1 MADGTLNFNTEMDTR
16 SVQQGIE
23 LILQELRKISAAIQ
37 SVPEI
42 RVEADTSQVEET
54 RRDIDSLP
62 DQTDIEVDVGADRT
76 EVEATRRDLDS
87 LPDQTDIEVDVES
100 DRTEVVATEEA
111 VNNLPK
117 ETDIDVKVE
126 SDSSEIVDTEEA
138 VKKVGETAQKTA
150 DEASK
155 AFGHASKSA
164 GAAVNES
171 CDSILKKLS
180 GTLGK
185 AKGII
190 VAAGLAFLTKQLK
203 AFASESEKLYQVQFG
218 AEIRLEQIMHNV
230 TGATREQVE
239 ATKQMASE
247 LQKVGVIGD
256 EVTLT
261 GLQELGKYVN
271 SADSIRKLS
280 GALDDLL
287 AQEYGLNATAESA
300 ASVSSMLGKALNG
313 QTAILKRNG
322 IIFTEAQE
330 NILKYGNEEERV
342 ATLARVIESRVGGM
356 NEALAKT
363 PAGRLKQLSNTLGD
377 IKEQFGEAYTN
388 VKSLLV
394 PVLERLASVLAKVA
408 TLAVRATQALGKIF
422 GVSLDDSIS
431 YNSNIE
437 QSIEEQ
443 EALTDAVNDTAKAQK
458 KSLASFDKLNTLSS
472 GKDEGSSKA
481 SSASV
486 AQSMP
491 VTVETSKAEDDID
504 KFAKK
509 LKTVFTRLKNWWQK
523 NFAPIFSGIWDGLK
537 GEAQELWGT
546 LQRVFSDIQSLGG
559 PLLDYFNNY
568 FTPFLQTVFEVAGKI
583 IVGLFDTFNT
593 VFSDIWDI
601 VLFPYL
607 QTYLTVGL
615 PMLTEFATEAVKTFG
630 VYFDEVKKIFDML
643 WADVARPVLTFIMQL
658 WQDLML
664 SLKAFWDK
672 WGAPIFEK
680 LRTAIQKASEIYQKA
695 WNTIWKPVFDKFMS
709 AVDELWSEH
718 MKPLVDN
725 VLDFVG
731 VFIDAALDIYNGF
744 VAPILGWFIDKFGP
758 VISMVLGNVIEAV
771 SKYAGS
777 ILDATSHI
785 IDYLKGV
792 VNFVAGVFTGD
803 WSRAWEGIKTAF
815 AGAWGALADIVKAPV
830 NLIIGMINHLLDC
843 IEYGINSTIWN
854 LNNLSFDIPDWVP
867 EIGGETFGFNLSMI
881 DIPELPYLAKGTVVP
896 ANYGEFLAVLGD
908 NKREAEVVSPL
919 STIKKAVA
927 EAMAENGGAGPKEIT
942 IYTYLYPNSA
952 AYHREIIN
960 IVNADARNRG
970 GV

>member
-37 SVPEI
+37 GVPEI

-54 RRDIDSLP
+54 RREIDSLP
-62 DQTDIEVDVGADRT
+62 DQTDIEVDVTADRT
-76 EVEATRRDLDS
+76 EVEATRRDIDS

-100 DRTEVVATEEA
+100 DRTEIVETE
-111 VNNLPK
+111 
-117 ETDIDVKVE
+117 DVIEDVG
-126 SDSSEIVDTEEA
+126 DTAE
-138 VKKVGETAQKTA
+138 KTA

-155 AFGHASKSA
+155 AFKKASNNA
-164 GAAVNES
+164 GSAVNGS
-171 CDSILKKLS
+171 CDDILKSL
-180 GTLGK
+180 
-185 AKGII
+185 
-190 VAAGLAFLTKQLK
+190 
-203 AFASESEKLYQVQFG
+203 
-218 AEIRLEQIMHNV
+218 
-230 TGATREQVE
+230 
-239 ATKQMASE
+239 
-247 LQKVGVIGD
+247 
-256 EVTLT
+256 
-261 GLQELGKYVN
+261 
-271 SADSIRKLS
+271 
-280 GALDDLL
+280 
-287 AQEYGLNATAESA
+287 
-300 ASVSSMLGKALNG
+300 SSMLGKVKGLLAAAGLAIGLKEIVSLGKEAVESAAEVNAATSQLEQTFGAFQSTAEKSIKRVADQSGILDTRLRGTATSIYAFAKTSGMDATTALSMMEDSL
-313 QTAILKRNG
+313 QVAADSAAYYDRSLEETSETLKSFLKGNYANDAALGLSATEYTRNAAAMKLYG
-322 IIFTEAQE
+322 KSFQELSEAQKQLTLLQMVKDANKLSGAEGQAAREADGWE
-330 NILKYGNEEERV
+330 NVIGNLKEAWKQLLAVVGQPILEV
-342 ATLARVIESRVGGM
+342 ATIAVQKLTAALSFLTERARAAINAM
-356 NEALAKT
+356 NQLL
-363 PAGRLKQLSNTLGD
+363 GRETKQSD
-377 IKEQFGEAYTN
+377 
-388 VKSLLV
+388 SM
-394 PVLERLASVLAKVA
+394 AS
-408 TLAVRATQALGKIF
+408 
-422 GVSLDDSIS
+422 S
-431 YNSNIE
+431 IE
-437 QSIEEQ
+437 QSVVNQ

-472 GKDEGSSKA
+472 GKDEGSKA

-523 NFAPIFSGIWDGLK
+523 NFAPIFSGVWDGLK

-546 LQRVFSDIQSLGG
+546 LQGVFSDIQSLGG

-568 FTPFLQTVFEVAGKI
+568 FTPFLQAAFEVAGKV

-601 VLFPYL
+601 VLYPYL

-615 PMLTEFATEAVKTFG
+615 PMLTEFATEAIKTFG

-643 WADVARPVLTFIMQL
+643 WADVARPALTFIMQL

-664 SLKAFWDK
+664 SFKAFWDK

-709 AVDELWSEH
+709 AVDELWSKH

-927 EAMAENGGAGPKEIT
+927 EAMAESGGAGPKEIT
-942 IYTYLYPNSA
+942 LYTYLYPNSA